1 MHAAPAR
8 VGLAPD
14 PVEAHVG
21 SPPRL
26 HTVNVSSAFQR
37 PLHVFTSSTSP
48 TSMHVVCQG
57 LLRASSLRWRP
68 TPEAWVLTV
77 ACHALFELEPYESSM
92 TGAPAIP
99 LEGEGDERRL
109 VEPWGPVAP
118 FKRWAE
124 VLVVGHAHAPG
135 GGALG
140 SLVARLAVGDI
151 DKAVQIRGDSWFAPD
166 GSFGEPAPFTRMPLR
181 WERAAGG
188 PHTANPVGVPTGN
201 GAPCDRWGRA
211 RAPNLLPLASSTAM
225 RHGHLWPAG
234 FGPLRPDWPD
244 RAQRLRRHAAGW
256 DHARWAEQA
265 LPEGIDPGYFNVAP
279 LDQVTNDLTG
289 AEPIVLEHLHPR
301 YPRLTTRLRAP
312 APRAIALT
320 NGAERRVPLRCDTLV
335 IDADHGVAAL
345 VWRGQLM
352 LERPPREGVVLITED
367 EIAPSLTGT
376 VMAPLSSRPPAA
388 LPFLQAAAQ
397 PAPEPPAAAAP
408 DEADARTS
416 LAPLVPAPPV
426 STPPVSA
433 PPVSTPPVSTPPVS
447 APPVE
452 DDAAQTLVPAV
463 VPPTPALPFHASAL
477 DEPGARTLAPRGHEL
492 DDDPP
497 THRAPP
503 APPPPSEPSA
513 SLGVLYLVE
522 PARPAATAPEPDVP
536 EPLPAAVSELP
547 PSESPSAP
555 ALPVDAYPLARCA
568 AIAARLARR
577 PEAQDAILE
586 AEELSPDAWEG
597 LHAHWLDAIRADVG
611 RGKRRLLSSYDAAY
625 VAALEAER
633 GTITAG
639 EYARLAIAAERG
651 NEARTLAELGLP
663 DGALLRLRRVWL
675 ERTVKDPAT
684 AQELRA
690 AMRRASEDP

>member
-1 MHAAPAR
+1 
-8 VGLAPD
+8 
-14 PVEAHVG
+14 
-21 SPPRL
+21 
-26 HTVNVSSAFQR
+26 
-37 PLHVFTSSTSP
+37 
-48 TSMHVVCQG
+48 MHVVCQG
-57 LLRASSLRWRP
+57 LLRASSLQWRP
-68 TPEAWVLTV
+68 TPDAWVLTV
-77 ACHALFELEPYESSM
+77 ACHALFDLEPFESSM
-92 TGAPAIP
+92 TSAPAAL

-118 FKRWAE
+118 FKRWGE

-140 SLVARLAVGDI
+140 SLIARLAVGDI
-151 DKAVQIRGDSWFAPD
+151 DKAIQVRGDSWFAPD
-166 GSFGEPAPFTRMPLR
+166 GSLGEPAPFTRMPLR

-188 PHTANPVGVPTGN
+188 PHTANPAGVPTGS
-201 GAPCDRWGRA
+201 GAPSDRWGRA

-234 FGPLRPDWPD
+234 FGPLRPEWPD

-301 YPRLTTRLRAP
+301 YPRLATRLRAP
-312 APRAIALT
+312 APRAIAMT

-352 LERPPREGVVLITED
+352 LERPPREGVVLVTED

-397 PAPEPPAAAAP
+397 PAPEPPAGAAP
-408 DEADARTS
+408 DAADART
-416 LAPLVPAPPV
+416 PPAPPV
-426 STPPVSA
+426 DD
-433 PPVSTPPVSTPPVS
+433 
-447 APPVE
+447 

-463 VPPTPALPFHASAL
+463 VPPRPALPFHASAL
-477 DEPGARTLAPRGHEL
+477 DEPGARSIAPREHAPEEGAPAPRAL
-492 DDDPP
+492 PTPP
-497 THRAPP
+497 LPSAPP
-503 APPPPSEPSA
+503 APPA

-522 PARPAATAPEPDVP
+522 PARPAATAPDPAVA
-536 EPLPAAVSELP
+536 EPLPAAVPERP
-547 PSESPSAP
+547 PAKGPSAP

-577 PEAQDAILE
+577 PEAEGAILE
-586 AEELSPDAWEG
+586 EEELSPDTWES

-633 GTITAG
+633 GAITAG
-639 EYARLAIAAERG
+639 EYARLVIAAERG
-651 NEARTLAELGLP
+651 NEARALAELGLP

-675 ERTVKDPAT
+675 ERTVKDPAA
-684 AQELRA
+684 AQEVRA
-690 AMRRASEDP
+690 AMRSASEDP